1 MKNMTHRHVFLI
13 LWSEYLKVCDIMP
26 KIPNQS
32 CTKAFLVNLLTSKLK
47 KHFPVWYRPSSKSV
61 TAVGNIIPFLAV
73 TINNPLLKTFNT
85 TANCFHT
92 LI

>member
-13 LWSEYLKVCDIMP
+13 LSSEYLKVCDIMP

-47 KHFPVWYRPSSKSV
+47 
-61 TAVGNIIPFLAV
+61 NISLCGTDQV
-73 TINNPLLKTFNT
+73 LNLSLL
-85 TANCFHT
+85 
-92 LI
+92 LVI